1 MKLTFNPPQTAQSF
15 NQSSAP
21 SNDVSP
27 VMDKDDC
34 ITLAWLDLV
43 ANQWDE
49 NNGDEWLYLCDDI
62 SEGEIYRDWFL
73 WYDDEVTKQW
83 EAYDSVTNFRYLS
96 DDLNSLKSQID
107 LIENSRKFIK
117 NDRFSRHIA

>member
-15 NQSSAP
+15 NQSSDQ

-43 ANQWDE
+43 ANQRDE

-73 WYDDEVTKQW
+73 WYDEEVTQQW
-83 EAYDSVTNFRYLS
+83 ESYDSVTNLRYVA
-96 DDLNSLKSQID
+96 DDLNTLKSQID
-107 LIENSRKFIK
+107 LIENSRTFI
-117 NDRFSRHIA
+117 NDSFSQKIA

>member
-21 SNDVSP
+21 SNHVSQ

-34 ITLAWLDLV
+34 VTLAWLHLV

-83 EAYDSVTNFRYLS
+83 EAYDSVTNLRYVA

-107 LIENSRKFIK
+107 LIENSRIFF
-117 NDRFSRHIA
+117 NDTFSRNIA

>member
-1 MKLTFNPPQTAQSF
+1 MKFTFNPPQTAQSF
-15 NQSSAP
+15 NQSSDQ

-43 ANQWDE
+43 ANQRDE

-73 WYDDEVTKQW
+73 WYDEEVTQQW
-83 EAYDSVTNFRYLS
+83 EAYDSVTNLRYVA
-96 DDLNSLKSQID
+96 DDLNTLKSQID
-107 LIENSRKFIK
+107 LIENSRTFI
-117 NDRFSRHIA
+117 NDSFSQKIA